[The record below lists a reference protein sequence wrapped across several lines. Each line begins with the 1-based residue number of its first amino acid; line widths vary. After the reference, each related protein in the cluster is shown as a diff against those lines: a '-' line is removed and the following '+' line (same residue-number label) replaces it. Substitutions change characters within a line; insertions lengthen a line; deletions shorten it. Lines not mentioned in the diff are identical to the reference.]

1 MKYLNLKKLNREIET
16 RNIEAC
22 AGVAIEAFIAEQKLK
37 FSFQN
42 EGDVIVA
49 DYDSRTIE
57 KAEIYNSN
65 FDEFAGYGK
74 IFEEDFP
81 RIIELVNDLAKDSKK
96 EVLKEMFENA
106 KEENEVLVIDFDGG
120 KVKVKDDEIYLFFG
134 NNGEITVEEFEK
146 ASQKRKEVRKILDN
160 IVKIKD

>member
-1 MKYLNLKKLNREIET
+1 MKYLNLKELNQKIEAG
-16 RNIEAC
+16 NIEAC
-22 AGVAIEAFIAEQKLK
+22 AGVAIEAFAKEQKLK
-37 FSFQN
+37 FSFED
-42 EGDVIVA
+42 EGNVIIV
-49 DYDSRTIE
+49 DYESRKIE

-81 RIIELVNDLAKDSKK
+81 RIIELVNDLTKDSKK
-96 EVLKEMFENA
+96 KVLKEMFENA
-106 KEENEVLVIDFDGG
+106 EEENDVLVIDFDGG